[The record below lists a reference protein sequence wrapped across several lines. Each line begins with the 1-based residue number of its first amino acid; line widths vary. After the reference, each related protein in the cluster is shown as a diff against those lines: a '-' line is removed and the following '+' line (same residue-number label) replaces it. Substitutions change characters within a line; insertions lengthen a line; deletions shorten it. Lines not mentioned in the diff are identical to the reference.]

1 MARKRKTETS
11 QKPIE
16 QYENKDKERL
26 NNPPVGLVDAR
37 TDNGGQKKKQYQYD
51 PQLQWAGKAEHT
63 SFEVPTVSLHVHERI
78 DPKRIIETVK
88 MSPAGEGAG
97 GGRQLSLFEE
107 HKKPLREAI
116 EFYKHKED
124 WSNRIVAGDSLLVMN
139 SLLEKEGM
147 GDKVQTVYS
156 DPPYGIKYGSNFQ
169 PFVNKRDE
177 TDRVKRD

>member
-51 PQLQWAGKAEHT
+51 PHLDPQLQWAGKAEHT
-63 SFEVPTVSLHVHERI
+63 SFEVPTMSLHVHERV

-88 MSPAGEGAG
+88 NLPLSPSTRGRAG
-97 GGRQLSLFEE
+97 
-107 HKKPLREAI
+107 
-116 EFYKHKED
+116 
-124 WSNRIVAGDSLLVMN
+124 
-139 SLLEKEGM
+139 
-147 GDKVQTVYS
+147 VQ
-156 DPPYGIKYGSNFQ
+156 
-169 PFVNKRDE
+169 
-177 TDRVKRD
+177 RVDGN